1 MEKSSIAK
9 QLARERRAAL
19 AEAIGSELRRLRR
32 RRGLTQGEL
41 GRPFTRAFV
50 SAVELGYTIPSVP
63 ALVTL
68 TERLGIGL
76 DDFFWGVNQRWTR
89 VYTAPH
95 EDIQHPP

>member
-9 QLARERRAAL
+9 HWAREHRAAL

-41 GRPFTRAFV
+41 GKPFTRAFV
-50 SAVELGYTIPSVP
+50 SAVELGYTIPSVS
-63 ALVTL
+63 ALLTL

-95 EDIQHPP
+95 EDHRHPP

>member
-1 MEKSSIAK
+1 MGKSSISK
-9 QLARERRAAL
+9 HFPPDRRSAL
-19 AEAIGSELRRLRR
+19 AEAIGAELRHLRR

-41 GRPFTRAFV
+41 GGPFTRGFV

-68 TERLGIGL
+68 TERLGIDL

-95 EDIQHPP
+95 EDHSHPP

>member
-1 MEKSSIAK
+1 MPKSSISK
-9 QLARERRAAL
+9 HFPVERRSAL
-19 AEAIGSELRRLRR
+19 AEAIGCELRRLRR

-41 GRPFTRAFV
+41 GTPFTRAFV
-50 SAVELGYTIPSVP
+50 SSVELGYTIPSVP

-76 DDFFWGVNQRWTR
+76 DDFFWGVNQRWTG

-95 EDIQHPP
+95 EDHNHSP

>member
-1 MEKSSIAK
+1 MRKSSIPK
-9 QLARERRAAL
+9 HFPPDRRLAL
-19 AEAIGSELRRLRR
+19 AEAIGAELRRLRR

-76 DDFFWGVNQRWTR
+76 DDFFWGVNQRWTT
-89 VYTAPH
+89 VYTRPH
-95 EDIQHPP
+95 ENHRHPP